1 MYRQIYWGGEVE
13 ERGRK
18 REESRGVGGKG
29 RGGENGEEES
39 GGKRGGEEGM
49 EGEIW
54 GGMKKKKRI
63 SYMLWFQIYISY
75 NILSIYI

>member
-1 MYRQIYWGGEVE
+1 MHRQTYWGGEAE

-18 REESRGVGGKG
+18 REESRGAGGKG

-54 GGMKKKKRI
+54 GGMKKKKRT
-63 SYMLWFQIYISY
+63 SHMSWPQIHISY
-75 NILSIYI
+75 NISSIYI